1 MLCSTLFTFINR
13 KHHCR
18 SCGGVFCGQHSAKR
32 CELPELGIT
41 VPVRVCDTCYQEH
54 KDKKKKAKKDRHN
67 SRHNR
72 GSQSVGGVGE
82 EVDDEDE
89 ALKRA
94 IALSLADTTIP
105 VSSPAP
111 PPRVNGGVNPV
122 PNDYDEDEEMK
133 AAIAASLADF
143 QQQQGGPVS
152 SAAASTVPVVEQ
164 EQEPEPA
171 GLYSNLLPTTSVPST
186 GAYDYP
192 QGPVLHY
199 TETLPE
205 VSGEN
210 KPLPYPQPSH
220 QQQQSQPQNQQQ
232 FDYNRITGT
241 EEQNI
246 LLFSKMLDE
255 SKKTPPEIRRPI
267 TQDAVLNNLRISTS
281 ICS

>member
-54 KDKKKKAKKDRHN
+54 KDKKKKAKKDRHHA
-67 SRHNR
+67 RLNR
-72 GSQSVGGVGE
+72 DSKSGGGE
-82 EVDDEDE
+82 EIDDEDE

-94 IALSLADTTIP
+94 IALSLADTAIP

-111 PPRVNGGVNPV
+111 PPRSNGGVNPV

-152 SAAASTVPVVEQ
+152 SAAASTAPVIE
-164 EQEPEPA
+164 EEPEPA
-171 GLYSNLLPTTSVPST
+171 GLYSNLLPTTTRPST
-186 GAYDYP
+186 GAYNYP
-192 QGPVLHY
+192 QGPVLHHS
-199 TETLPE
+199 ETLPE
-205 VSGEN
+205 N
-210 KPLPYPQPSH
+210 KTFFYSA
-220 QQQQSQPQNQQQ
+220 
-232 FDYNRITGT
+232 R
-241 EEQNI
+241 
-246 LLFSKMLDE
+246 
-255 SKKTPPEIRRPI
+255 
-267 TQDAVLNNLRISTS
+267 
-281 ICS
+281 C